1 MSKVMIV
8 DDSKFIRNRLD
19 KLLSER
25 GYETVLAEDGT
36 QAIDAYPM
44 TQPDVVLMDIT
55 MPNMNGLDALAKIRL
70 LDPQA
75 RVVMLTA
82 LDQKLIATR
91 AVHMGAKDFLVKPV
105 KPAKLLSTLR
115 EALG

>member
-1 MSKVMIV
+1 MSKIMIV

-36 QAIDAYPM
+36 QAIDAYPV
-44 TQPDVVLMDIT
+44 TKPDVVLMDIT

-75 RVVMLTA
+75 KVVMLTA
-82 LDQKLIATR
+82 LDQNLIATQ

-105 KPAKLLSTLR
+105 RPGRLLSALR
-115 EALG
+115 KALG